1 MFQEKDGWSPLYTKK
16 MLFKIAMVL
25 VIVGALN
32 WLLIGG
38 FGVNAVNWVFGKGL
52 ISDLIYI
59 LVGLSAI
66 FIMCDRD
73 TYLPFLGPMVLPCSV
88 LQDKTPP
95 GATKEVKIIVKPN
108 TKVLYWAA
116 EPANDTLKNVK
127 SWKEAYQRYDN
138 AGVATANQEGVV
150 ILKVRP
156 PQGYMVPIRGELGA
170 HIHYRL
176 CNEDGWMT
184 RIHTIAINKNKVDG
198 FEPKNGKI
206 VTNFN
211 YDDTAASIY

>member
-1 MFQEKDGWSPLYTKK
+1 MFQEKDGWTPLYGKK

-25 VIVGALN
+25 IIVGALN

-38 FGVNAVNWVFGKGL
+38 FDINLVEWVCGKGL

-59 LVGLSAI
+59 LVGLSAV

-73 TYLPFLGPMVLPCSV
+73 TYLPFLGPMVIPCSV

-95 GATKEVKIIVKPN
+95 GATRQVKIVVKPN
-108 TKVLYWAA
+108 TKIMYWAA
-116 EPANDTLKNVK
+116 EPANEDLKNVQ
-127 SWKEAYQRYDN
+127 SWKEAYQHYDN
-138 AGVATANQEGVV
+138 AGVVTANQEGVA

-156 PQGYMVPIRGELGA
+156 PQGYMVPIRGKLGA
-170 HIHYRL
+170 HVHYRM

-184 RIHTIAINKNKVDG
+184 RIHTVPMDQNKVDG
-198 FEPKNGKI
+198 FEDMIQKK
-206 VTNFN
+206 NFN
-211 YDDTAASIY
+211 YADSAASIY